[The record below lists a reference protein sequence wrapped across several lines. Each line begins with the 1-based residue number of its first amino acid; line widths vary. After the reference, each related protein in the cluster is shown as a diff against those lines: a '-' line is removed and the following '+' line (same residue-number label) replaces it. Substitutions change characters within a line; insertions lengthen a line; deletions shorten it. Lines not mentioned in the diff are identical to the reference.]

1 MYWKRES
8 KVKQISIISLFR
20 ELKRYG
26 IIYVWTLALTDI
38 HFKLVNITLYLSKHG
53 SYILN
58 STIPILF
65 FLFWNARRIIIYV
78 FYQHIYINTYTHE
91 RGEREKERSGRRRR
105 KERGEVEGAKKEEG
119 ERETGRDRMSC
130 HREIYSNTHVKF
142 PIVYQQCIIAPT

>member
-78 FYQHIYINTYTHE
+78 FLLTHIQKHIHTW
-91 RGEREKERSGRRRR
+91 GGREKERSGRRRR
-105 KERGEVEGAKKEEG
+105 KERGEGEGAKKEEG